1 MRLYRFGP
9 FVVDAQERRLLRDGE
24 PISLTPKV
32 FDTLVYLLERQGH
45 LVGKDELMEAIWG
58 GSYVEEG
65 NLPRTIH
72 ILRRTLGNGD
82 NDPKYIETVPTK
94 GYRFEA
100 VVECAD
106 EKPAMAEPPIRT
118 ARAEPEATS
127 KPNAAIRRALAV
139 AGGVIVMALA
149 TTFAVTH
156 WRALNSNGAPTNRTQ
171 KTQTANGAAY
181 IKYET
186 GRLHMVR
193 HYRGDYAAA
202 LENFDEATRL
212 DPQFAAAY
220 AGKADAKVFL
230 YFDSGSHDDIA
241 QARAAITKAIELDPN
256 SSYAHALLCRI
267 RATYDWDFAG
277 AEPECRRAVQLGPEN
292 NEAVRELAF
301 LLNSTGRKEDALRE
315 MDAAIALAPTSYNK
329 RSRGLL
335 LYFARR
341 FDEAIAQFK
350 QVEAT
355 DPEYAESSRWM
366 ARCFEQKRDYAQALE
381 FLIRFR
387 ESDGAGSEESA
398 TLRRAFA
405 AGGWPEVLR
414 ASLPRGQAKPNM
426 ETAGTFAQLGEKD
439 KAFEV
444 LEAMI
449 TNRRVMIVQMDSEP
463 RLDPLRSDPRF
474 EQFAK
479 RAGLRSFTNR

>member
-1 MRLYRFGP
+1 MRSYRFGP
-9 FVVDAQERRLLRDGE
+9 FVLDAQERRLLRKGE

-32 FDTLVYLLERQGH
+32 FDTLVYLVEHHGH

-72 ILRRTLGNGD
+72 VLRRTLANGED
-82 NDPKYIETVPTK
+82 DPKYIETVPTK
-94 GYRFEA
+94 GYRFVA
-100 VVECAD
+100 VVEHAD
-106 EKPAMAEPPIRT
+106 ENQAASASPIGGVE
-118 ARAEPEATS
+118 AEPEA
-127 KPNAAIRRALAV
+127 KPNSKRPIRRVLLATAAALAM
-139 AGGVIVMALA
+139 IALA
-149 TTFAVTH
+149 GAG
-156 WRALNSNGAPTNRTQ
+156 WRALDPNGRSQKSPTPS
-171 KTQTANGAAY
+171 GAAY

-186 GRLHMVR
+186 GRLHMAR
-193 HYRGDYAAA
+193 HYRGDYASA
-202 LENFDEATRL
+202 LENFEAATKI
-212 DPQFAAAY
+212 DPQYAAAY
-220 AGKADAKVFL
+220 AGKADAKIFL

-256 SSYAHALLCRI
+256 NSYAHALLCRI

-277 AEPECRRAVQLGPEN
+277 AERECRRAVQLDPES

-301 LLNSTGRKEDALRE
+301 LLNSMGKREDALKE

-335 LYFARR
+335 LYLSRR
-341 FDEAIAQFK
+341 FDEAIVQFK
-350 QVEAT
+350 QVQAT

-381 FLIRFR
+381 FLVKYR
-387 ESDGAGSEESA
+387 ESAGAGPEEIA
-398 TLRRAFA
+398 MLRHAFTT
-405 AGGWPEVLR
+405 GGWPEVLR

-426 ETAGTFAQLGEKD
+426 ETAGTLAQLGEKD

-449 TNRRVMIVQMDSEP
+449 MNRRVMIVHMDSEP

-474 EQFAK
+474 EPLVK
-479 RAGLRSFTNR
+479 RVGLR